1 MYSLT
6 LGGNVEIVIY
16 NVIGQRI
23 RTLVNGHRNS
33 GYYRILWDG
42 RDDYRIL
49 WDGRDDRDKEVVSGI
64 YYYELKTEG
73 YKSRKKIE
81 MIR

>member
-23 RTLVNGHRNS
+23 RTLINGHRNS
-33 GYYRILWDG
+33 GY
-42 RDDYRIL
+42 YRIL